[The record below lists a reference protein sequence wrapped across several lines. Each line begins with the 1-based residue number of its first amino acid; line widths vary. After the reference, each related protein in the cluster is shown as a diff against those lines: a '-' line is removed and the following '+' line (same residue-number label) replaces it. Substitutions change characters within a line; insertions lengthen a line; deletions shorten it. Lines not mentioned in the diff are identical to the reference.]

1 MSALT
6 DSQKTEITSYINKYR
21 MLHQSPPLAWDD
33 TITQASQ
40 NWSAYL
46 LNNNIFQHSGNRLYG
61 ENLAYFNGY
70 GNDIM
75 VLLKKSVDAWYNEVK
90 MYDFKNPGFSA
101 STGHFT
107 CLVWKSSTSYGI
119 GIAVDAKS
127 RAYIVMNT
135 SPPGN
140 YVGKFKVNVLPAI
153 TPAPVPVPAPVPAPA
168 PAPAPAPVPVPL
180 PDNVKNNKTYIIN
193 ALYNIITSI
202 QQNQPRNVVINAIY
216 NVILFVNGL

>member
-1 MSALT
+1 MSTLT

-21 MLHQSPPLAWDD
+21 TMHQAPPLAWDD
-33 TITQASQ
+33 TITNASQ
-40 NWSAYL
+40 EWSNNL
-46 LNNNIFQHSGNRLYG
+46 LTTNVFQHSGNKLYG
-61 ENLAYFNGY
+61 ENLAYFSGY
-70 GNDIM
+70 GTNIM

-90 MYDFKNPGFSA
+90 MYDFNNPGFSA

-119 GIAVDAKS
+119 GISVDAKS

-140 YVGKFKVNVLPAI
+140 YVGQFKANVLPAL
-153 TPAPVPVPAPVPAPA
+153 TPTPDPVPVPVPAPA
-168 PAPAPAPVPVPL
+168 PAPVPAPV

-193 ALYNIITSI
+193 MLYNIITSI
-202 QQNQPRNVVINAIY
+202 QRNQPRNVVINAIY
-216 NVILFVNGL
+216 NLILFINGL

>member
-21 MLHQSPPLAWDD
+21 TMHQAPPLALDD
-33 TITQASQ
+33 TITNASQ
-40 NWSAYL
+40 EWSNNL
-46 LNNNIFQHSGNRLYG
+46 LTTNVFQHSGNKLYG
-61 ENLAYFNGY
+61 ENLAYFSGY
-70 GNDIM
+70 GSNMM

-90 MYDFKNPGFSA
+90 MYDFNNPGFSA

-119 GIAVDAKS
+119 GIAIDAKM

-140 YVGKFKVNVLPAI
+140 YVGQFKANVLPAI
-153 TPAPVPVPAPVPAPA
+153 TPVPDPTPVPAPA
-168 PAPAPAPVPVPL
+168 PVPMPAPL

-193 ALYNIITSI
+193 MLYNIITSI
-202 QQNQPRNVVINAIY
+202 QRNQPRNVLINAIY
-216 NVILFVNGL
+216 TLILFINGL

>member
-1 MSALT
+1 MSVLT

-21 MLHQSPPLAWDD
+21 TLHQAPPLVWDD
-33 TITQASQ
+33 TITNASQ
-40 NWSAYL
+40 EWSNNL
-46 LNNNIFQHSGNRLYG
+46 LTTNVFQHSGNKLYG
-61 ENLAYFNGY
+61 ENLAYFSGY

-90 MYDFKNPGFSA
+90 MYDFTNPGFSS

-140 YVGKFKVNVLPAI
+140 YVGQFKLNVLPALI
-153 TPAPVPVPAPVPAPA
+153 PTPEPVPV
-168 PAPAPAPVPVPL
+168 PAPVPVPL
-180 PDNVKNNKTYIIN
+180 PDNVKNNKIYIIN
-193 ALYNIITSI
+193 MLYNIITSI
-202 QQNQPRNVVINAIY
+202 QRNQPRNVIINAIY
-216 NVILFVNGL
+216 NLILFINGL

>member
-1 MSALT
+1 MSTLT

-21 MLHQSPPLAWDD
+21 TMHQAPPLAWDD
-33 TITQASQ
+33 TITNASQ
-40 NWSAYL
+40 EWSNNL
-46 LNNNIFQHSGNRLYG
+46 LTTNVFQHSGNKLYG
-61 ENLAYFNGY
+61 ENLAYFSGY
-70 GNDIM
+70 GTNIM

-90 MYDFKNPGFSA
+90 MYDFNNPGFSA

-119 GIAVDAKS
+119 GISVDAKS

-140 YVGKFKVNVLPAI
+140 YVGQFKANVLPALI
-153 TPAPVPVPAPVPAPA
+153 PAPAPVPAPVPAPA
-168 PAPAPAPVPVPL
+168 PAPV

-193 ALYNIITSI
+193 MLYNIITSI
-202 QQNQPRNVVINAIY
+202 QRNQPRNVVINAIY
-216 NVILFVNGL
+216 NLILFINGL